1 MGGYAP
7 SGKGANVEGR
17 PFDMAKRLKGLPP
30 YLFAELDRLKQ
41 AEIKKGVDV
50 IPLGIGDPD
59 QPTPENIVQAMHRA
73 IDRKENHHYPSYEG
87 MPAFREAAA
96 GWFQD
101 RFGVTLDPD
110 QEVVTLIGS
119 KEGIGHFPLAFVDP
133 GDVVLVPDPGYP
145 VYEIGTLLAG
155 GVPYFM
161 PLNRENGFLPDL
173 RAIPHDILRKARI
186 IFLNYPN
193 NPTAAVAPRE
203 FFEEVVRFAMEN
215 RLIVCHDAAYT
226 EIFYDGGKPMSFLE
240 ADGALD
246 VGIEFHSLS
255 KTYNMTGWRI
265 GFAAGSAQ
273 LIQGLGKIKT
283 NLDSGIFQAIQE
295 AGIEALSEDQSSVEK
310 MRAMYQERRD
320 TFVAGLRDAG
330 LSCDPPR
337 ATFYLWMQ
345 VPRGYTSK
353 TFCEFLL
360 KKAGIAATPGNGFG
374 KSGEGYIRF
383 TLTVSKERLAEAA
396 ERIKG
401 VLR

>member
-161 PLNRENGFLPDL
+161 PLTRENGFLPDL

-193 NPTAAVAPRE
+193 NPTAAVASRG
-203 FFEEVVRFAMEN
+203 FFDKVVRFAMEN

-226 EIFYDGGKPMSFLE
+226 EIFYDGEKPMSFLE
-240 ADGALD
+240 ADGARE

-283 NLDSGIFQAIQE
+283 NLDSGIFQAIEE

-337 ATFYLWMQ
+337 ATFYLWME
-345 VPRGYTSK
+345 VPKGYTSG

-360 KKAGIAATPGNGFG
+360 KRAGIAATPGNGFG

>member
-193 NPTAAVAPRE
+193 NPTAAVASRG
-203 FFEEVVRFAMEN
+203 FFDKVVRFAMEN

-226 EIFYDGGKPMSFLE
+226 EIFYDGEKPMSFLE
-240 ADGALD
+240 ADGARE